1 MLQKLSKTLYQNVL
15 MEHRRYARIKGL
27 QIPEEKDLLH
37 QQIVHSPDLTKYID
51 RGKYGGGMVS
61 IFFKMTH

>member
-1 MLQKLSKTLYQNVL
+1 

-37 QQIVHSPDLTKYID
+37 LQIVHSPELTKYID
-51 RGKYGGGMVS
+51 RGKYEDGMAS
-61 IFFKMTH
+61 IFLR